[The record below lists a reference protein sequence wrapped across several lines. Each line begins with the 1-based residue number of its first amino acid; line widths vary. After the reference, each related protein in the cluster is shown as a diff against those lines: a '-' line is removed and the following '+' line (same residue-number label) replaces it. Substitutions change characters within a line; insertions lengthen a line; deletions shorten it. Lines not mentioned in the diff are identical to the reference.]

1 MKTVIIS
8 GGCGLLGEEFA
19 KTLYNEGYCVVV
31 LDLPGKVKEYGLDNY
46 FEIGCDITDEK
57 QVINIIKQIYF
68 VHGVDCLINCA
79 AINPV
84 PKEGDDNSFEY
95 YSLKKWEETL
105 KVNLTGAFLLSRECS
120 KFMMKNESIKGGF
133 KGNIINIASDL
144 GVIAPYQ
151 DIYTNDYIK
160 PPDYGVSKAGLINLT
175 KYIASYYGCFIKSV
189 CLCPGSIYN
198 GQSNSLK
205 KNLEFRIPIGRL
217 AKKDEYN
224 GIIKFLCSSDS
235 DYMQGHCIE
244 MNGGRTS
251 W

>member
-8 GGCGLLGEEFA
+8 GGTGLLGSEFA
-19 KTLYNEGYCVVV
+19 KTLYNEGYCTVV
-31 LDLPGKVKEYGLDNY
+31 LDLPEKIKEYELDNY
-46 FEIGCDITDEK
+46 VEIGCDITDEK
-57 QVINIIKQIYF
+57 QVIEIIKYIYDSYGI
-68 VHGVDCLINCA
+68 GVLINCA
-79 AINPV
+79 AINNP
-84 PKEGDDNSFEY
+84 PNDRDDNSFEY

-120 KFMMKNESIKGGF
+120 KLMVKNKSIVGGF
-133 KGNIINIASDL
+133 RGSIINIASDL

-151 DIYTNDYIK
+151 DIYINDYIK

-189 CLCPGSIYN
+189 CLCPGSVYN

-205 KNLEFRIPIGRL
+205 KNLEVRIPIGRL
-217 AKKDEYN
+217 ARVNEYN